1 MASGQGTV
9 RENELV
15 RLFDAL
21 GFAVIRSPSSGS
33 RTERDQPDVLA
44 SDKPRSHAKRA
55 YALES
60 KYGDPPSN
68 LAPDEVDGLVGFAG
82 KFDAWAY
89 IALRYKRD
97 KSFYLVAPGD
107 LERTPSGNYSVP
119 SDPSKVDWDFRLG
132 YSGTGKSVAVD
143 YVVSADGSA
152 VDLAEMRSIV
162 TPDDWELPDRERG
175 SA

>member
-15 RLFDAL
+15 RIFDAL
-21 GFAVIRSPSSGS
+21 DFAVIRSPSSGS

-68 LAPDEVDGLVGFAG
+68 LSPDEVDGLVAFAE

-97 KSFYLVAPGD
+97 KSFYLVPPGD
-107 LERTPSGNYSVP
+107 LERTDSGNYSVP
-119 SDPSKVDWDFRLG
+119 SDPDSVDWDFRIG
-132 YSGTGKSVAVD
+132 YSGTGKDVAVD
-143 YVVSADGSA
+143 YVVSADGDA
-152 VDLAEMRSIV
+152 IDLAEMRRTSW
-162 TPDDWELPDRERG
+162 PDDWTPPWGE
-175 SA
+175 S

>member
-15 RLFDAL
+15 RIFDAL

-55 YALES
+55 FALES

-68 LAPDEVDGLVGFAG
+68 LDPEEVEALGRFAR
-82 KFDAWAY
+82 KFDAWSY

-97 KSFYLVAPGD
+97 KSFYLVPPGD
-107 LERTPSGNYSVP
+107 LERTDSGNYSVP
-119 SDPSKVDWDFRLG
+119 SDPDQVDWDFRIG
-132 YSGTGKSVAVD
+132 YSGTGKSVEVD
-143 YVVSADGSA
+143 YVVDQDGGA
-152 VDLAEMRSIV
+152 IDLAEMRR
-162 TPDDWELPDRERG
+162 TPTPSDWELPRVE
-175 SA
+175 S

>member
-1 MASGQGTV
+1 MASGTGTT

-15 RLFDAL
+15 RCFDDL
-21 GFAVIRSPSSGS
+21 DFAVIRSPSSGS

-44 SDKPRSHAKRA
+44 SDKPRSHSKRA
-55 YALES
+55 FALES

-68 LAPDEVDGLVGFAG
+68 LDPEEVEALGRFAR
-82 KFDAWAY
+82 KFDAWSY

-97 KSFYLVAPGD
+97 KSFYLVAPSD
-107 LERTPSGNYSVP
+107 LERTDSGNYSVP
-119 SDPSKVDWDFRLG
+119 SDPDRVDWDFRIG

-143 YVVSADGSA
+143 YVVSADGDP
-152 VDLAEMRSIV
+152 VDLAEMRRTTWPDGW
-162 TPDDWELPDRERG
+162 TPPRG

>member
-15 RLFDAL
+15 RIFDVL
-21 GFAVIRSPSSGS
+21 DFAVIRSPSSGS

-44 SDKPRSHAKRA
+44 SNKPRSHAKRA

-68 LAPDEVDGLVGFAG
+68 LDGDEVDGLYRFAK

-97 KSFYLVAPGD
+97 KSFYLVAPED
-107 LERTPSGNYSVP
+107 LDRTKSGNYSVP
-119 SDPSKVDWDFRLG
+119 SDPDSVDWDFRIG
-132 YSGTGKSVAVD
+132 YSGTGADVDVD
-143 YVVSADGSA
+143 YVVSQDGDA
-152 VDLAEMRSIV
+152 IDLAEMRRIP
-162 TPDDWELPDRERG
+162 TPGDWELPRG